1 MARLY
6 VKTSEET
13 RFDVGSTIRIVWLA
27 VIETLE
33 SCDLQACK
41 ELADRIVSS
50 SVICKSA
57 RLRDLFLYLCNRV
70 LLESADDIHELE
82 LGHKVF
88 GRPEHYD
95 TAADNIVRV
104 HASILRKRLA
114 EYFLTEG
121 ANESLIIEIPK
132 GNYAPIFRRRDLLN
146 VIDSAGDKKQVD
158 SPPAL
163 LSTEPAES
171 PMHRPLSA
179 PIHPASSM
187 WRTFSFVLGG
197 LAVLFA
203 LLFAFQLVQ
212 GTNQRHR
219 NLIAGDTVRLFWS
232 GLFQK
237 NAPTSVVLDDASLDF
252 YQEATGHSISLTEYF
267 DRSYLHPLEEA
278 AAAAHLDPKL
288 AHSFL
293 LRRQS
298 NFAGVNLIERFS
310 QTAQA
315 FGTNPNIFFA
325 RDFSFRQA
333 RSGNMILL
341 GTRQSNPWIQS
352 FDSYLA
358 LRWKFDPALEGY
370 YPIDSTRS
378 FETDQVHVSA
388 DNAKSHESY
397 ASVAFLPNL
406 AGTGNVLI
414 VSGTGGASVTSAL
427 DFLNDDASMSQLRS
441 RITSQKKDAFPY
453 FEILLKIEKGGNLP
467 RSVTIVLARAP
478 QPISSRNASA
488 GLSLVQH

>member
-1 MARLY
+1 MACLY
-6 VKTSEET
+6 VKTPDET
-13 RFDVGSTIRIVWLA
+13 TFDVGSTIQIVWLA

-33 SCDLQACK
+33 SCSLQACK
-41 ELADRIVSS
+41 ELANRIVSS

-88 GRPEHYD
+88 GRPKHYD

-121 ANESLIIEIPK
+121 ANETLIIEIPK
-132 GNYAPIFRRRDLLN
+132 GNYAPIFRKRDLHT

-158 SPPAL
+158 SPLVL
-163 LSTEPAES
+163 LTAEPAEDLTH
-171 PMHRPLSA
+171 PPRVPARPA
-179 PIHPASSM
+179 GSM
-187 WRTFSFVLGG
+187 WRTFSLALGG

-203 LLFAFQLVQ
+203 VLFMVKLVQ
-212 GTNQRHR
+212 TTNQRHR
-219 NLIAGDTVRLFWS
+219 NLIAGDTVRLFWA
-232 GLFQK
+232 GLFHK

-252 YQEATGHSISLTEYF
+252 YQEATGHSIALTEYF

-298 NFAGVNLIERFS
+298 NFADVNLIAKFS

-315 FGTNPNIFFA
+315 LDTSTNIFFA

-333 RSGNMILL
+333 RSGNTILL

-358 LRWKFDPALEGY
+358 VRWKFDPILEGY
-370 YPIDSTRS
+370 YPIDSTNS
-378 FETDQVHVSA
+378 SEAEKVHVSTA
-388 DNAKSHESY
+388 DTKAHESY

-441 RITSQKKDAFPY
+441 GISPQKKDAFPY
-453 FEILLKIEKGGNLP
+453 FEILLKIDKGGNLP
-467 RSVTIVLARAP
+467 RSVTVVMARTP
-478 QPISSRNASA
+478 QPASQRNVSA